1 MIRSFHA
8 ALLAAALL
16 FICLCGACSFRPA
29 GVGRAD
35 VTTASDTA
43 TDAPVTADVGG
54 TPDTLPPAAETSAP
68 DTTPPVTLPPP
79 ETEPPKPAEK
89 RISMLA
95 VGDNIIHEAVF
106 LDARARAT
114 GGAEYDF
121 VPMYTGVASAVAAA
135 DIAFVNHETP
145 MAGKE
150 YGIYGYPTFNS
161 PREAGE
167 ALVSVG
173 FDVVNL
179 ANNHIFDMRASGARA
194 TLEYVRTLPV
204 TEIGVYSD
212 TADAANVR
220 VTEVNGISVAWLSY
234 CYGSN
239 GAYDPATA
247 GIIMPLFDDE
257 QKIRAEVR
265 AARQQADFVIV
276 SAHWGLDDVAGVTD
290 LEKRW
295 ASVLADAGADVILG
309 HHPHILQPV
318 EWIACSDGR
327 RTLAAYSLGN
337 FLSTQFYSRNM
348 VGGMITFDL
357 IKDAD
362 GKCSVAEP
370 VLHPIVT
377 HYTMARNGLQIY
389 MLEDYTQELAA
400 LHGCRANSPDFTL
413 AWVYSHVRSIVSD
426 EFLPAYFES

>member
-1 MIRSFHA
+1 M
-8 ALLAAALL
+8 
-16 FICLCGACSFRPA
+16 
-29 GVGRAD
+29 
-35 VTTASDTA
+35 
-43 TDAPVTADVGG
+43 
-54 TPDTLPPAAETSAP
+54 
-68 DTTPPVTLPPP
+68 
-79 ETEPPKPAEK
+79 
-89 RISMLA
+89 
-95 VGDNIIHEAVF
+95 F
-106 LDARARAT
+106 LDARARAS

-121 VPMYTGVASAVAAA
+121 VPMYDGVASAVAAA
-135 DIAFVNHETP
+135 DIAFINHETP

-179 ANNHIFDMRASGARA
+179 ANNHILDMRAAGARA

-204 TEIGVYSD
+204 TEIGVYTD
-212 TADAANVR
+212 AADAAKAR
-220 VTEVNGISVAWLSY
+220 VTEIDGISVAWLSY

-239 GAYDPATA
+239 GAYDPASA
-247 GIIMPLFDDE
+247 GFVLSLFDNE
-257 QKIRAEVR
+257 ERIRADVR

-290 LEKRW
+290 FEKRW
-295 ASVLADAGADVILG
+295 AAVLADAGADVILG

-318 EWIACSDGR
+318 EWIEGSGGR
-327 RTLAAYSLGN
+327 RTLVAYSLGN
-337 FLSTQFYSRNM
+337 FLSTQLYARNM

-357 IKDAD
+357 VKDPD
-362 GKCSVAEP
+362 GGCSVADP

-389 MLEDYTQELAA
+389 LLENYTRELAA
-400 LHGCRANSPDFTL
+400 LHGCHANSPDFSL
-413 AWVYSHVRSIVSD
+413 DWVYSHVRSIVSA
-426 EFLPAYFES
+426 EFLPAYFDA